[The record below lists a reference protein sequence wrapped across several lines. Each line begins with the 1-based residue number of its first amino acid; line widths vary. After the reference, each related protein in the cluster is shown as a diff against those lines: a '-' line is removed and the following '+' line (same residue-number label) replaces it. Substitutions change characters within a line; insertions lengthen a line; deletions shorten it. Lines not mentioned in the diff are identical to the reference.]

1 MMGTGNS
8 SRRLFSVALALLA
21 LLGSSA
27 TAMKKE
33 RAAEF
38 ELEDQF
44 GKRVTCRFPKNRPSI
59 LAFGDREG
67 AQQIEGWIR
76 PIYERF
82 GPSVDIHG
90 IAVLREVPALF
101 RGFARSQFRRR
112 IKYPVL
118 LDFKGD
124 VTERYGYAAGK
135 ANVIIVDRNGEILL
149 KETGP
154 ATPEKLQ
161 RIYRALESLL

>member
-1 MMGTGNS
+1 MGTGS
-8 SRRLFSVALALLA
+8 LSRRLLGVALVLFT

-27 TAMKKE
+27 AAMNKE

-44 GKRVTCRFPKNRPSI
+44 GKRVAYRFPKEKPSI

-76 PIYERF
+76 PIYESF
-82 GPSVDIHG
+82 GARVDIHG

-112 IKYPVL
+112 VKYPVL
-118 LDFKGD
+118 LDFQGD
-124 VTERYGYAAGK
+124 VTARYGYAPGK
-135 ANVIIVDRNGEILL
+135 ANIVIIDRDGKIVL

-161 RIYRALESLL
+161 RLRRALEDLL